1 MEPQTMKQIAEA
13 LRGKQ
18 FNTCVDLGCG
28 YGEVAPTLKKHCT
41 HLIGVDKDTTRALIS
56 GYDVIYDQL
65 IQTDARTYT
74 LPTNCNLA
82 TLCDLVEH
90 ISKEDGFELIKK
102 IGNRFCIIT
111 TPSQFF
117 PGALNGHMSLWSEQ
131 DLKQLGFQ
139 TKIYSCGLL
148 RDRVYG
154 KKIIA
159 VR

>member
-1 MEPQTMKQIAEA
+1 MEPQTMKQVAEA

-18 FNTCVDLGCG
+18 FHTCVDMGCG
-28 YGEVAPTLKKHCT
+28 YGEVAPTLKKHSSY
-41 HLIGVDKDTTRALIS
+41 LIGVDKDTLRALES
-56 GYDVIYDQL
+56 GYDLIYDEL

-74 LPTNCNLA
+74 LPNN
-82 TLCDLVEH
+82 CDLTTLFDVIEH
-90 ISKEDGFELIKK
+90 ISKEEGLKLIKK

-111 TPSQFF
+111 TPSKFF
-117 PGALNGHMSLWSEQ
+117 PGALNGHISIWSEQ

-148 RDRVYG
+148 RDKVYG